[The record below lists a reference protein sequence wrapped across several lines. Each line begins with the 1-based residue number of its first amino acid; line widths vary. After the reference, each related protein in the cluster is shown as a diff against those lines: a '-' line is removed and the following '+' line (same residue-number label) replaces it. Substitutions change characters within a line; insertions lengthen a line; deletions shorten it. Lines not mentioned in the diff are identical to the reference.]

1 MLSHQNGVKRGEGAW
16 FASSFNWR
24 GWGVYLNGVTSS
36 SRFILNQFIHN
47 PRKFF
52 FFSFLFGFFC
62 FFFKFHWRQ
71 KMFTASKSKKK
82 KEKERWSA
90 IVFQACLE
98 FKSFLLMTDVKTL
111 LCKQKSGSDSCSI
124 GAFITLR
131 NLWTHFPNI
140 KRYYVF
146 WRRKEKEKFSSRQW
160 NGTFR
165 VWESALL

>member
-1 MLSHQNGVKRGEGAW
+1 MLVHSIEGGGGCTW
-16 FASSFNWR
+16 MESQVHRVLFWISSFTIP
-24 GWGVYLNGVTSS
+24 GS
-36 SRFILNQFIHN
+36 
-47 PRKFF
+47 F
-52 FFSFLFGFFC
+52 FFSSFC
-62 FFFKFHWRQ
+62 FFFFFFFFKFYWRQ
-71 KMFTASKSKKK
+71 KIFTAFKSKKKKK
-82 KEKERWSA
+82 KEKERRSA

-98 FKSFLLMTDVKTL
+98 FKSFWLMTDVKTL